1 MTQSETKPGSLGNIA
16 EDSPDDFDFPRG
28 GSGRR
33 KLPDVTTPAQTGTR
47 RKKMS
52 KRVKQF
58 TTKAD
63 PKVLEEF
70 YAVLDNIEVSTTA
83 GFEMAVKEFIKHNS
97 A

>member
-1 MTQSETKPGSLGNIA
+1 MTQSEIKPASLGCIN
-16 EDSPDDFDFPRG
+16 EDSPGDFEFPRG

-33 KLPDVTTPAQTGTR
+33 KQPDLVAPAPTGKR
-47 RKKMS
+47 HKKKS
-52 KRVKQF
+52 ARTKQF

-70 YAVLDNIEVSTTA
+70 YAVLDKIEVSTTV
-83 GFEMAVKEFIKHNS
+83 GFERALKEFIERNS